1 MVYSKVFVYTVSIE
15 HIKMG
20 ENKCAG
26 VLTQI
31 KDMMTSQYTTTDD
44 IIDACTI

>member
-31 KDMMTSQYTTTDD
+31 KDMMTSQCTTTDD
-44 IIDACTI
+44 VIDAYTI